1 MTNRHKTRLLT
12 GGIVTAIAFG
22 MLASCNSAPQSA
34 VPTDENGN
42 PRDYTVPE
50 LVEMLVS
57 SDGYEDEEWSGLY
70 TDALTKIDSY
80 CSERPQSVTLL
91 AMKYVESQG
100 DAGEQFAVLN
110 VLDEVVFAVED
121 APAHPV
127 ECAQLFE

>member
-1 MTNRHKTRLLT
+1 MFYSHKTRRYV

-50 LVEMLVS
+50 LVEMLVY
-57 SDGYEDEEWSGLY
+57 SDGYEDEEMAPYYS
-70 TDALTKIDSY
+70 DALTKIDGY
-80 CSERPQSVTLL
+80 CSERPQSVMLL

-100 DAGEQFAVLN
+100 DDGLQFATLN
-110 VLDEVVFAVED
+110 VLEQVVSAVENAD
-121 APAHPV
+121 SHPV
-127 ECAQLFE
+127 NCAQLFE